1 MKPAA
6 ARCAATCVV
15 LSAFAGVAEVSAQA
29 RAAAPAPVKVRLVA
43 APAAASRP
51 STAWVGLR
59 FEIERGWHIYWRN
72 PGDSGGPPEVRW
84 ALPAGA
90 VAGPLRWPVPERIP
104 ADGIVNYGYHG
115 DVVLPAELRA
125 PAGGWPAGPFV
136 VAATV
141 KWLVCRE
148 VCLPG
153 KADVSIEFPAG
164 GATPSG
170 RAAPPGDVAR
180 ALARVPGP
188 LPAGWR
194 VTGSQTGDSF
204 SVSIETGHPE
214 STADFFPMKVAQVD
228 AASPVAA
235 APHPRG
241 VTLTLRKSD
250 FLSAP
255 VASLEGVVV
264 LSGGRAYEVSVPIT
278 NHRNHP

>member
-1 MKPAA
+1 M
-6 ARCAATCVV
+6 R
-15 LSAFAGVAEVSAQA
+15 GV
-29 RAAAPAPVKVRLVA
+29 PAPVKVRLVA
-43 APAAASRP
+43 EPPAASRP
-51 STAWVGLR
+51 STAWMGLR
-59 FEIERGWHIYWRN
+59 FEIERGWHIYWQN

-84 ALPAGA
+84 VLPAGA

-125 PAGGWPAGPFV
+125 PAGGWPVRPFV
-136 VAATV
+136 VAAAV

-153 KADVSIEFPAG
+153 KADVSMEFPSG

-170 RAAPPGDVAR
+170 RAATAAGPAGDLAR

-194 VTGSQTGDSF
+194 VSGSQTKDSF
-204 SVSIETGHPE
+204 SVAIETGRPE
-214 STADFFPMKVAQVD
+214 STADFFPTKAAQVD
-228 AASPVAA
+228 AASAVAA